1 MMLSAIIVDDE
12 AHCIAHLQNLL
23 TQHCPEVH
31 LQSICN
37 SAEEGLKAVE
47 RKTPDLIF
55 LDVEMPQMDGFQFLQ
70 ALPKLDFHI
79 IFTTSFQKYAVQAFK
94 VSALEY
100 LLKPVDLDDL
110 QLAITKAIQ
119 RSGELMN
126 QERLAVAL
134 QSINSKLPT
143 SQPVSL
149 PHARG
154 FDFADAKEII
164 YCQAE
169 EGNIKVCFANGKT
182 KHYTR
187 TLKSIAEALTNYRFL
202 QIHRD
207 TVVNLSEIKSFL
219 TADMQL
225 LMSNGDRMHIGK
237 TYLSDLKKAL
247 FLR

>member
-1 MMLSAIIVDDE
+1 MLLSAIIIDDE
-12 AHCIAHLQNLL
+12 KHCREHLKNLL
-23 TQHCPEVH
+23 IQHCPEVH
-31 LQSICN
+31 LQGTCT
-37 SAEEGLKAVE
+37 SAEEGLKAIE
-47 RKTPDLIF
+47 RKTPDLVF

-79 IFTTSFQKYAVQAFK
+79 VFTTAFQEYAVQAFK

-100 LLKPVDLDDL
+100 LLKPVGLDDL
-110 QLAITKAIQ
+110 KLAIQKAIQ

-126 QERLAVAL
+126 QERLVVAL
-134 QSINSKLPT
+134 QTLNSKLSA

-169 EGNIKVCFANGKT
+169 QGNIKVCFADGKT
-182 KHYTR
+182 KNYTR
-187 TLKSIAEALTNYRFL
+187 TLKNMAEALANYQFV

-207 TVVNLSEIKSFL
+207 TVVNLNEIRTFL
-219 TADMQL
+219 TGDMQL
-225 LMSNGDRMHIGK
+225 LLSNGERLHIGR
-237 TYLSDLKKAL
+237 TYLNNLKKAL
-247 FLR
+247 FAQ